1 MSCIIHPLPQNR
13 NHPGPPT
20 KKPPP
25 GLAGEGCAVPW
36 HRLCVVL
43 VQEGDDLAPGA
54 VQAGAEGGGA
64 GARGDVVPHC
74 PQHGAVEVVPF
85 VHVRKADGHLGLTLQ
100 GRFCWDAAQK
110 SAYPFPQNPRLLLWI
125 LYQLFQDLQ
134 GLFPNLM
141 RARRGKGPPQGT
153 ARSAFLQKAYSW
165 VFFRFSPMLNSR
177 LRAMP
182 KMAAPAMQGTC
193 RPKKGMLPPN

>member
-1 MSCIIHPLPQNR
+1 MSRPSPTDFQFVHKA
-13 NHPGPPT
+13 PGGRQQ

-25 GLAGEGCAVPW
+25 GLAREGCAVPW

-54 VQAGAEGGGA
+54 GLAGAEGGGA
-64 GARGDVVPHC
+64 GAHGDVVPHR
-74 PQHGAVEVVPF
+74 PQHGAVEVIPF
-85 VHVRKADGHLGLTLQ
+85 VHVGEADGHLGLTLQ

-134 GLFPNLM
+134 GFSQIGRGQGAEKGRPRGRPVPLFS
-141 RARRGKGPPQGT
+141 RRLTPGSF
-153 ARSAFLQKAYSW
+153 SAFPQCS
-165 VFFRFSPMLNSR
+165 
-177 LRAMP
+177 
-182 KMAAPAMQGTC
+182 AAG
-193 RPKKGMLPPN
+193 